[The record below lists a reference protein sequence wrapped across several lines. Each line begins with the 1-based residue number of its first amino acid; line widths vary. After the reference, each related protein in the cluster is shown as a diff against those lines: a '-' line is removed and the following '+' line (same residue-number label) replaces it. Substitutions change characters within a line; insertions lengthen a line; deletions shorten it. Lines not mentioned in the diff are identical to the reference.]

1 MLYTNAR
8 FMNDISEQIDSHGVD
23 FSRTFANLTADQ
35 NTNTILNS
43 IQNKTQHLN
52 TNPFGQS

>member
-1 MLYTNAR
+1 
-8 FMNDISEQIDSHGVD
+8 MNDISEQIDSHGVD